1 MSEPGCFSIGA
12 TATICQRGL
21 PEMSGKKSEIFAK
34 PRDEICLGKFRFL
47 RETGE
52 LTDERGTVIQLRRQS
67 SEVLAFLVARPGKVV
82 PKAALIEE
90 IWPETFVT
98 DDSLGQCIVDIRRA
112 LDDTDHKIVQTFPK
126 KGYMLV
132 PTEQPEESAGRSA
145 SVFQGLP
152 VYLIIAGAIVLLG
165 ATLVFRYWNS
175 EPGDATMVAL
185 PLPDGPSIIVLPFDN
200 QSDDTELDYL
210 AAGFSTSVRTQLSK
224 FPEFF
229 VIAGSTSITFKDNPG
244 TARGIG
250 RELGVRYVLDGSIR
264 NLPNGVLVNTE
275 LVAAETERTVWAE
288 QFDLSHDNALRA
300 QAEIVT
306 QIVATLNV
314 VVGEEELAT
323 ILSHPT
329 NDPDAYHLFM
339 RAEAASQLLTQAGRA
354 EAVELLMQA
363 VERDP
368 DYLAAHFELS
378 GRYLS
383 LYRFGGAKD
392 PEEAVRLARWH
403 ADRALEI
410 NRSDYRGHFRL
421 GMLHLFADHDHELA
435 LAAFTRAI
443 KENPNDADVLYNMG
457 FLRAL
462 MGEPKEAIEWNDKA
476 KRINPRYPGWYNFNA
491 AQSRF
496 FMRDYR
502 EAETLARTGMAE
514 YPTSLA
520 PRRILIATLVE
531 AGRLGEAKR
540 EVEEYLAIS
549 PNFRL
554 SSFRNTPFQ
563 HSKDRDRYYGALRT
577 AGIPD

>member
-1 MSEPGCFSIGA
+1 MSEPGCFLKGA
-12 TATICQRGL
+12 TATIGQRGT
-21 PEMSGKKSEIFAK
+21 PEMSGEKPEIFAK
-34 PRDEICLGKFRFL
+34 PHEEAWLGKYQFL
-47 RETGE
+47 FDSSE
-52 LTDERGTVIQLRRQS
+52 LRDERGTVIPLRRQS
-67 SEVLAFLVARPGKVV
+67 LEVLTYLAARPGEVV
-82 PKAALIEE
+82 PKAELIEK

-98 DDSLGQCIVDIRRA
+98 DDSLGQCIVDIRRT
-112 LDDTDHKIVQTFPK
+112 LRDTDHKIVRTFPK

-132 PTEQPEESAGRSA
+132 PTERPTENNEPANSLIKGRPFYFIVAG
-145 SVFQGLP
+145 V
-152 VYLIIAGAIVLLG
+152 IALLG
-165 ATLVFRYWNS
+165 AIMAFQFWSTD
-175 EPGDATMVAL
+175 PGKGASAAL
-185 PLPDGPSIIVLPFDN
+185 PLSDGPSIIVLPFDN
-200 QSDDTELDYL
+200 QSEDTDLDYL
-210 AAGFSTSVRTQLSK
+210 AAGFSTSIRTQLSK

-229 VIAGSTSITFKDNPG
+229 VIAGSTSVTFKDNPG

-264 NLPNGVLVNTE
+264 KQSNGVSVNAE
-275 LVAAETERTVWAE
+275 LVEAETEHTMWAE

-300 QAEIVT
+300 QANIVT
-306 QIVATLNV
+306 EIVATLNV
-314 VVGEEELAT
+314 VVGEEELAA
-323 ILSHPT
+323 IRSRPT
-329 NDPDAYHLFM
+329 SDLNAYHLYM
-339 RAEAASQLLTQAGRA
+339 RAEAASQLVTRAGRA
-354 EAVELLMQA
+354 EAVELLKQA

-383 LYRFGGAKD
+383 LYRFGGAED

-403 ADRALEI
+403 AKRALEI

-462 MGEPKEAIEWNDKA
+462 MGKPQEAIEWNDKA

-496 FMRDYR
+496 FMREYR

-531 AGRLGEAKR
+531 TGRLDEAR
-540 EVEEYLAIS
+540 HEVENYLAIN
-549 PNFRL
+549 PDFRL
-554 SSFRNTPFQ
+554 STFRNTPFQ
-563 HSKDRDRYYGALRT
+563 HAKDRDRYYGALRA